1 MRKKRRMIARPQK
14 YGKKYA
20 HHPTLKR
27 EVEVAAV
34 LVEPNVEPAPI
45 VVKLRSQLYETNKVK
60 AQQLIKEELD
70 SALKAQRSAPYNPA
84 SPETKGLQK
93 SGWPYNILTQLKG
106 LPPGWELVL
115 MHLRNKINKLGAPD
129 KVDAAAAAKIV
140 RTAAKQLE
148 KTDILGMEKW
158 DPLSDVKAKD

>member
-45 VVKLRSQLYETNKVK
+45 VVKLRS
-60 AQQLIKEELD
+60 
-70 SALKAQRSAPYNPA
+70 
-84 SPETKGLQK
+84 
-93 SGWPYNILTQLKG
+93 
-106 LPPGWELVL
+106 
-115 MHLRNKINKLGAPD
+115 
-129 KVDAAAAAKIV
+129 
-140 RTAAKQLE
+140 
-148 KTDILGMEKW
+148 
-158 DPLSDVKAKD
+158 